1 MSKYNNLN
9 DYLFPSN
16 YSIESKT
23 DVLDF
28 LLNINPDISGFLTRE
43 IGFKKYFPKLYQDF
57 LNFHFIEE

>member
-1 MSKYNNLN
+1 MSKPKKYKCLD

-28 LLNINPDISGFLTRE
+28 FS
-43 IGFKKYFPKLYQDF
+43 
-57 LNFHFIEE
+57 